1 MEKRLR
7 LILWITPF
15 VLYSHDALAWGLYTH
30 VYFGQLLV
38 WAVPLLDPAFR
49 RASKRFPRL
58 VMAGTCLPDLALVGK
73 AAGVESFRTTHN
85 WESAQAHLDRAGT
98 DEERALAL
106 GFASH
111 LLVDVVAHN
120 HFVPAHERLWFE
132 GAMLS
137 HVASEWAMDA
147 YISRHLF
154 ETPGDLLLSQAVVA
168 EYVQQFYGCT
178 SEQTGKALNTL
189 ARADQFLRA
198 TRLPTGLLAAAR
210 RLDRRLVHRFD
221 YYIQQTSSR
230 LEQINRL
237 VAGETPFWQAEL
249 PCAKSKREELQA
261 YSRHRVRGRLPVPAD
276 FFHIA
281 QND

>member
-7 LILWITPF
+7 LLLWGIPLIF
-15 VLYSHDALAWGLYTH
+15 YSHDALAWGLYTH

-58 VMAGTCLPDLALVGK
+58 VMAGACLPDLALVGK
-73 AAGVESFRTTHN
+73 TVGVESFRGTHD
-85 WESAQAHLDRAGT
+85 WESARAHLERART

-137 HVASEWAMDA
+137 HMASEWAMDA
-147 YISRHLF
+147 YIARHLF
-154 ETPGDLLLSQAVVA
+154 ETPGDLLLSQAEVRA
-168 EYVQQFYGCT
+168 YVEQFYGCT
-178 SEQTGKALNTL
+178 PAQAGKALATL

-210 RLDRRLVHRFD
+210 RFDRRLVHRFD
-221 YYIQQTSSR
+221 YYIQQTSVR

-249 PCAKSKREELQA
+249 PCPKTKREELLA
-261 YSRHRVRGRLPVPAD
+261 YSRHRVRGRLPVPED
-276 FFHIA
+276 FFRVV
-281 QND
+281 QGE